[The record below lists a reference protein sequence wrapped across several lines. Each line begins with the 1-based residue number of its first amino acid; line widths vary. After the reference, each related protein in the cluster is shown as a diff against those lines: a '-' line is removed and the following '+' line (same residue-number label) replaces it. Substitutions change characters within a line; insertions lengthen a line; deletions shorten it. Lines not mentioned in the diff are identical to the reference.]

1 MPLCRRA
8 PSPAAMG
15 SAPHHPGTMLGHVL
29 PWHWG
34 GRHSMRCDTGLT
46 LLLCRAATL
55 PVHSRIE
62 QAVLCRQGTP
72 LTSILALLKP

>member
-1 MPLCRRA
+1 
-8 PSPAAMG
+8 
-15 SAPHHPGTMLGHVL
+15 
-29 PWHWG
+29 
-34 GRHSMRCDTGLT
+34 MRCDTGLT

-62 QAVLCRQGTP
+62 QAGLCGQGTS